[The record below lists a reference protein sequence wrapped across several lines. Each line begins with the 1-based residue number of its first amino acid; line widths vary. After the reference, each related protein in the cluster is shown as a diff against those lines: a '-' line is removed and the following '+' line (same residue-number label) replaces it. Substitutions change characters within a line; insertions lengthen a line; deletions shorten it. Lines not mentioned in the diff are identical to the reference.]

1 MRNLNNLD
9 EDGNDY
15 DYSPNELAELSR
27 NNPRLY
33 REVVESNL
41 DENDSVENWQ
51 QRNLEWAKDCLAEQ
65 RRNRR

>member
-1 MRNLNNLD
+1 MRNQNVD
-9 EDGNDY
+9 WDDSY
-15 DYSPNELAELSR
+15 DYSPNELAELSV

-41 DENDSVENWQ
+41 DDDDSVEKWQ
-51 QRNLEWAKDCLAEQ
+51 QRNLAWAKECLEDQ